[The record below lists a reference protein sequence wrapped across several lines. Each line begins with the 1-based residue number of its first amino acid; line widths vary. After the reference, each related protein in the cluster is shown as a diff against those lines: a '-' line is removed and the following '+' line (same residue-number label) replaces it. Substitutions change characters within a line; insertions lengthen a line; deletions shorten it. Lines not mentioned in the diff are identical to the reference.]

1 MLTMILTSGCCVG
14 LAAVTPGP
22 GAVPVTR
29 VGAAATRGTRGSGV
43 LATADPGL
51 QAAPVGSPLLGCF
64 VTILDNGGVGF

>member
-1 MLTMILTSGCCVG
+1 MILTSGCCVG
-14 LAAVTPGP
+14 LAAVTRGP

-29 VGAAATRGTRGSGV
+29 VGPAATRGTRGGGV

-51 QAAPVGSPLLGCF
+51 QAAPVGRPLLGYF